1 LKISGRNAYIG
12 RVGRNIFIVLA
23 VTVGFALADLLWL
36 PFSTVT
42 LDQRNFIEL
51 AKTAIVLVGSYGVG
65 RFVIFRLRSVDSR
78 MARIMRRVAMSL
90 KAIAAAG
97 ALFIPLGFTSAV
109 FMYLASA
116 TNRPLMDA
124 TFANIDATLG
134 FDWRSFLALTNSMPA
149 LAMVLIVAY
158 HSITPQVVLVFAG
171 HAFARQ
177 ANRLFEFVALLAVS
191 SAFTGP
197 LMALMPAAGAYAY
210 FRPTPDKYASFTS
223 DAGMWHYAELLR
235 LRSGEE
241 FHLIVAKSQGLV
253 TFPSYHTVLAI
264 LVVYSVREFRWLAI
278 PLALLNTTMIVAT
291 LPEGGHHLTD
301 VIVGILIAAA
311 TIAIVRGVQSLGT
324 ASPATAS
331 RQDAPSP
338 ARMH

>member
-1 LKISGRNAYIG
+1 MWGRNAYIG

-36 PFSTVT
+36 PFSTVS
-42 LDQRNFIEL
+42 LDPRNFIEL
-51 AKTAIVLVGSYGVG
+51 AKTAIVLAGSYGIG
-65 RFVIFRLRSVDSR
+65 RFVVFRLRGVDSQA
-78 MARIMRRVAMSL
+78 ARIMRRLAVSL
-90 KAIAAAG
+90 KAIAVAG

-116 TNRPLMDA
+116 TTRPLMDA
-124 TFANIDATLG
+124 TFADLDAAMG
-134 FDWRSFLALTNSMPA
+134 FDWMAFLALTDGVPA
-149 LAMVLIVAY
+149 VAMTLIFAY
-158 HSITPQVVLVFAG
+158 HSLTPQVVLLFAG
-171 HAFARQ
+171 HSLARKADQ
-177 ANRLFEFVALLAVS
+177 LFELVALLAVS

-210 FRPTPDKYASFTS
+210 FRPAPDKYASFTS

-241 FHLIVAKSQGLV
+241 FHLIVAQSQGLV

-264 LVVYSVREFRWLAI
+264 LVVYSLREFRWLAI
-278 PLALLNTTMIVAT
+278 PLALLNATMIVAT
-291 LPEGGHHLTD
+291 LPEGGHHLID
-301 VIVGILIAAA
+301 VIVGVLIATA
-311 TIAIVRGVQSLGT
+311 TIAIVRGFQSLRT

-331 RQDAPSP
+331 SEDAPSP
-338 ARMH
+338 ARMR